1 MGCNSYMG
9 VTLLQ
14 KHLFLQML
22 QPAVPFIYEGSCHRI
37 SMTFIV
43 LKVIGTNVA
52 WLLPALQIK
61 LL

>member
-14 KHLFLQML
+14 KRLFLQML
-22 QPAVPFIYEGSCHRI
+22 QPAVPFIYEGSCCRI

-52 WLLPALQIK
+52 WLLPALLIK